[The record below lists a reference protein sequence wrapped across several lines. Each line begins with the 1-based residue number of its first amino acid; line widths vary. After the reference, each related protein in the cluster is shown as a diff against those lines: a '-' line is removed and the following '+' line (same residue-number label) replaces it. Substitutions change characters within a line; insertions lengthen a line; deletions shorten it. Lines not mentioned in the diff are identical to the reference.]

1 MRHTAFGRGICK
13 LIVAITGLFFLTSCS
28 GSDDGKRQ
36 ITWFEGTPPPGF
48 ASVADGADRKTLDNS
63 LPTAAITETSV
74 PVLATESPTSLPSP
88 TTTLVV
94 ETPVVGEAVGVATRI
109 LTPDE
114 RLVSR
119 PNELGMI
126 PVLMYHSIVNED
138 IQSSDG
144 YTRSTAQFRADL
156 QLLFDLGY
164 YVVPL
169 SQVVENAI
177 AAPPG
182 KQPVVLTF
190 DDGTAGHFRY
200 LIGEDGS
207 VSIDPE
213 SVVGI
218 LESFFATH
226 PDFGRGGFFAV
237 PPKTCFDWEADAAEP
252 EQTRYC
258 GQKLAWLV
266 SNGYEIGNHT
276 YDHTDLLDLEDDQ
289 FVEKV
294 GQGWTGL
301 TEAYREAKPNILALP
316 FGNYP
321 DREKHPA
328 QRAMMRDG
336 FEYDGQRITIAAALM
351 VGANPA
357 SSPASSEWDP
367 LFIAR
372 IRAYD
377 GELGSAEWLDVL
389 QDAPNLVY
397 RSDGDPTTITVP
409 EITDKTLGTLDVE
422 RLEADGR
429 MIIVYDDDT
438 GDAV

>member
-1 MRHTAFGRGICK
+1 MFRWK
-13 LIVAITGLFFLTSCS
+13 
-28 GSDDGKRQ
+28 Q
-36 ITWFEGTPPPGF
+36 I
-48 ASVADGADRKTLDNS
+48 R
-63 LPTAAITETSV
+63 
-74 PVLATESPTSLPSP
+74 
-88 TTTLVV
+88 
-94 ETPVVGEAVGVATRI
+94 
-109 LTPDE
+109 
-114 RLVSR
+114 
-119 PNELGMI
+119 
-126 PVLMYHSIVNED
+126 
-138 IQSSDG
+138 
-144 YTRSTAQFRADL
+144 AQ
-156 QLLFDLGY
+156 
-164 YVVPL
+164 
-169 SQVVENAI
+169 
-177 AAPPG
+177 
-182 KQPVVLTF
+182 
-190 DDGTAGHFRY
+190 
-200 LIGEDGS
+200 
-207 VSIDPE
+207 
-213 SVVGI
+213 
-218 LESFFATH
+218 
-226 PDFGRGGFFAV
+226 
-237 PPKTCFDWEADAAEP
+237 P

-266 SNGYEIGNHT
+266 NNGYEIGNHT

-301 TEAYREAKPNILALP
+301 TEAYREAKPDILALP

-357 SSPASSEWDP
+357 SSPGSSEWDP

-377 GELGSAEWLDVL
+377 GELVFNGMVRLAS
-389 QDAPNLVY
+389 NLVY

-438 GDAV
+438 GDTV